1 MIDLRSD
8 TVTKPTPVMRKAM
21 AMAEVGDDVYGE
33 DPTVNLLQERA
44 AENFGKEAALFVPTG
59 SMGNQIA
66 VKLHTKQGD
75 EIIVEERGHIFNWEM
90 GTPAIVSG
98 VMIRTVRA
106 ANDSGMLTWTEIESA
121 IHINQPYYACPT
133 GLICLENTHNF
144 GGGSVMSAAQT
155 DEICANAHKLNL
167 PVHLDGARIFNSAV
181 AQNETVA
188 NLTKSVDSVQ
198 FCLSKGLGAPIGS
211 MLLGTKD
218 FINEARI
225 WRKRFGGGMRQ
236 AGILAAAG
244 LIALEESPKRLHIDH
259 ENARK
264 LAKGVA
270 NLKGVS
276 IDAEKVVTNIVIF
289 DVSETGKTSA
299 EICEK
304 LKKDDI
310 HAIPFGKAIR
320 MVTHCDVSREDIE
333 KTLNY
338 SFKDTS
344 LLLRAFTHRSFN
356 ASSHKCDYERLEF
369 LGDAVLGLS
378 LNPSG
383 RCSKAPTSTCFHRQR
398 PPPSLCRC

>member
-8 TVTKPTPVMRKAM
+8 TVTKPTPAMRKAM
-21 AMAEVGDDVYGE
+21 AAAEVGDDVYGE

-44 AENFGKEAALFVPTG
+44 AEIFGKESALFVPTG

-75 EIIVEERGHIFNWEM
+75 EIIVEERGLIFNWEM
-90 GTPAIVSG
+90 GTPAVVSG
-98 VMIRTVRA
+98 VMVRPVRS
-106 ANDSGMLTWTEIESA
+106 ANDSGMLTWAEIESA

-155 DEICANAHKLNL
+155 DEICEHAHKLNL

-244 LIALEESPKRLHIDH
+244 LIALENSPKILYVDH
-259 ENARK
+259 ENAKR
-264 LAKGVA
+264 LAEGVA

-276 IDAEKVVTNIVIF
+276 IDAEKVQTNIVIF
-289 DVSETGKTSA
+289 DVCETGKTSA
-299 EICEK
+299 EICTE
-304 LKKDDI
+304 LKEQGI
-310 HAIPFGKAIR
+310 LAIPFGKAIR

-333 KTLNY
+333 KTLQ
-338 SFKDTS
+338 
-344 LLLRAFTHRSFN
+344 
-356 ASSHKCDYERLEF
+356 
-369 LGDAVLGLS
+369 VLS
-378 LNPSG
+378 LI
-383 RCSKAPTSTCFHRQR
+383 CH
-398 PPPSLCRC
+398 L